1 MTDFKRPTVR
11 YGDTPEPVTPYQKAA
26 QLWDERIGS
35 ARVQAKNWR
44 LITFALVFLS
54 FAMLAG
60 LIWQAAQSKVIPYV
74 VEVNKEGHVRA
85 IGPAIKVYQ
94 PTDAQIA
101 YYLAQFVDKF
111 RSLSTDPIVVRKN
124 WLSVYDFATDKA
136 ANRLSEYARSNDPF
150 TKVGKQ
156 TVSIEVTSVV
166 RASKTSFQV
175 RWQERVFENGSL
187 TATHRYTGVFSI
199 IIKQP
204 SDAETLRKNP
214 LGIYVHSLNWS
225 KDLNSLKK

>member
-1 MTDFKRPTVR
+1 MTEFKRQTVR

-44 LITFALVFLS
+44 LIAFGLMGLS
-54 FAMLAG
+54 FAMLGG
-60 LIWQAAQSKVIPYV
+60 LLWQAQQSRVVPFV

-85 IGPAIKVYQ
+85 VGPAIKAYQ

-136 ANRLSEYARSNDPF
+136 ANRLSEYARANDPF

-166 RASKTSFQV
+166 RASKSSFQV
-175 RWQERVFENGSL
+175 RWRERLFENGALS
-187 TATHRYTGVFSI
+187 ATHRYTGVFSI

-225 KDLNSLKK
+225 KDLSARKK